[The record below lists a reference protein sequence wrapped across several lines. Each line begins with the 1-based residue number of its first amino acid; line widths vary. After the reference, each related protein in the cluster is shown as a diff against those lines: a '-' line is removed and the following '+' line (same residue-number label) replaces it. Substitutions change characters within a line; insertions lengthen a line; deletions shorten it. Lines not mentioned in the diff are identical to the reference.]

1 MKTKN
6 KNGDQRPFKK
16 NGATPKSQMSR
27 DLKLKMMTYSII
39 KESTMWSTDSL
50 KQKVEKILNEKTKDG
65 YEVVTVAFGLNMWW
79 MPTAFITLRK

>member
-1 MKTKN
+1 
-6 KNGDQRPFKK
+6 
-16 NGATPKSQMSR
+16 
-27 DLKLKMMTYSII
+27 MMTYSII

-50 KQKVEKILNEKTKDG
+50 KQNVEKILNEKTKDG